1 VTEESLNSLDGGG
14 LFPRLQER
22 YGLRANPLEMDNP
35 FFPDAMRHHALETL
49 RHLCG
54 FGDMALL
61 LTGAAGAGK
70 TRILAELV
78 RSESSRLD
86 IHYLPVSAFVSA
98 RTLAQTLCALTPSGV
113 PDEDSARDAIYS
125 FFRWSESRVRKGQRM
140 VLLIDDADRVSP
152 ELLRL
157 VRDAFLASERAA
169 AAVPVFAGT
178 EKLVSVLNVDGD
190 STSVH
195 RVHLRPLTRE
205 EITAYLEMRVHQAGG
220 KVSELLSP
228 ARVARIHSLSQGS
241 FARLKRVTPGVWLDI
256 ASSAPAGI
264 GSGRGIRTWGWP
276 LLALLLLG
284 GSWWFVSEQYE
295 ETVAEEMNRAA
306 EPGPVRKSISIG
318 PDAPVIAD
326 VGGQAETLAEV
337 AELDNPAA
345 NAVIPDLPTDE
356 GDLME
361 SVEPEAELAPEASE
375 SEAILGAAQE
385 QNMQVVIEP
394 APEPVAAAEPE
405 PEAELPAE
413 QEAEPV
419 AESAPVAVSESRG
432 VENAPEIVAKPAPVA
447 VPTPVSR
454 PAPAFRPEKPGRFV
468 PVEQMKTR
476 GGWSIQLVAGRLEQ
490 TALNVID
497 QYPALENLRYTRG
510 QRQGKP
516 WFMVFLGPYP
526 SKDAAL
532 KAAAGLPEALRK
544 SSPWVRTTENL

>member
-1 VTEESLNSLDGGG
+1 MAEESLNSLDGGG

-22 YGLRANPLEMDNP
+22 YGLRANPLDMENP

-98 RTLAQTLCALTPSGV
+98 RTLAQALCALTPSGT

-169 AAVPVFAGT
+169 AAVPVLAGT
-178 EKLVSVLNVDGD
+178 EKLVSLVNGDGA

-195 RVHLRPLTRE
+195 RVHLRPLTGE
-205 EITAYLEMRVHQAGG
+205 EIFAYLEMRVHQAGG
-220 KVSELLSP
+220 KVNELLSP
-228 ARVARIHSLSQGS
+228 ARIARIQSLSQGS

-256 ASSAPAGI
+256 APPAPAGK
-264 GSGRGIRTWGWP
+264 GSGMGLKSLGWP
-276 LLALLLLG
+276 LLALLLLA

-295 ETVAEEMNRAA
+295 ESVAEEMNRAS
-306 EPGPVRKSISIG
+306 EPATVRRSITIG
-318 PDAPVIAD
+318 PDAPVITDAGGEVVTASD
-326 VGGQAETLAEV
+326 VAA
-337 AELDNPAA
+337 LDNLVG
-345 NAVIPDLPTDE
+345 NAVTPDLPAGE
-356 GDLME
+356 GGHMGP
-361 SVEPEAELAPEASE
+361 VEPEAALAPEVPEPEPIS
-375 SEAILGAAQE
+375 AAAPE
-385 QNMQVVIEP
+385 QKPEVVIGP
-394 APEPVAAAEPE
+394 APEPVAAVEPEAEFPAEPE
-405 PEAELPAE
+405 PEPVRETASVASSEPKASE
-413 QEAEPV
+413 EDPEIAAQPVPV
-419 AESAPVAVSESRG
+419 AE
-432 VENAPEIVAKPAPVA
+432 PA
-447 VPTPVSR
+447 PVSR
-454 PAPAFRPEKPGRFV
+454 PAPAFRPANPDHFV
-468 PVEQMKTR
+468 PVEQMKAR

-497 QYPALENLRYTRG
+497 QYSALENLRYTRG
-510 QRQGKP
+510 LRQGEP

-526 SKDAAL
+526 SKDDAA
-532 KAAAGLPEALRK
+532 KAAAGLPEPLRN